1 MSQDR
6 MQMRDGGRGLKI
18 ISLIA
23 DRLEYTRMPDRRNC
37 LFIVKHYCPTENK
50 GAHSAAKPSWK
61 TWWKRLIT
69 QLQPSKQPVVA
80 DSEGKSPL
88 QVIQLVVSS
97 DLNALEEVLSWYDG
111 IDSSLI
117 SNKVWLQCQLA
128 LVEGFTNAV
137 RHAHKDLP
145 TDTLVDLEIKRYA
158 NFLEIRIWDRGHP
171 FDLIAKLEEM
181 GNNEDELHDSPP
193 LNQAL
198 AEQLKSLEAEE
209 KPDRAG
215 GDTSEE
221 DEFSDNNASQG

>member
-1 MSQDR
+1 
-6 MQMRDGGRGLKI
+6 MRDGGRGLKI

-50 GAHSAAKPSWK
+50 GTHSPAKSSWK
-61 TWWKRLIT
+61 VWWKRLIT
-69 QLQPSKQPVVA
+69 ELQPSKQPVFV
-80 DSEGKSPL
+80 DPEGKSPL
-88 QVIQLVVSS
+88 QVLQLVVNS
-97 DLNALEEVLSWYDG
+97 DLNALEEVLSWYEG

-158 NFLEIRIWDRGHP
+158 NFLEIRIWDRGQP

-181 GNNEDELHDSPP
+181 GNNEDELQDPPP

-209 KPDRAG
+209 KPNRAEG
-215 GDTSEE
+215 ATSAE
-221 DEFSDNNASQG
+221 DESPNNGESQG